1 MKDSV
6 LNRREMKKKARSAL
20 KLNYFACIAVCFI
33 MVFLAGEYSTTVQG
47 ISMWDM
53 THVAD
58 LKYSPEQK
66 KEIVQDMV
74 ANGLTAEE
82 TDKKWH
88 INNVDAVKKWKKTF
102 EDFGLEGLN
111 SKEVTFFGTTGD
123 GSTINTLLGAF
134 SITKSAKERLE
145 LSASVKGSTIGEI
158 LPVFD
163 NFERALAAETED
175 TNYKAGVEMIFKQ
188 FGDMLTKLGVE
199 IIDPIGQTFDPNIA
213 NAVNQIEDENLGENE
228 VAQVFQKGYKIG
240 DKVIRYAMVVVAN
253 P

>member
-1 MKDSV
+1 MDMEKELDTQ
-6 LNRREMKKKARSAL
+6 LEQESAEAEDTAVTDEAAAETQSEQTESEQQTDQQQSSEQQEPTEEV
-20 KLNYFACIAVCFI
+20 KL
-33 MVFLAGEYSTTVQG
+33 
-47 ISMWDM
+47 
-53 THVAD
+53 
-58 LKYSPEQK
+58 K
-66 KEIVQDMV
+66 KELEESKDKYLRLM
-74 ANGLTAEE
+74 AEY
-82 TDKKWH
+82 DNFRKR
-88 INNVDAVKKWKKTF
+88 
-102 EDFGLEGLN
+102 
-111 SKEVTFFGTTGD
+111 
-123 GSTINTLLGAF
+123 
-134 SITKSAKERLE
+134 SAKERLE
-145 LSASVKGSTIGEI
+145 LSATVKGNTIGEI

-163 NFERALAAETED
+163 NFERALAAETQD

>member
-1 MKDSV
+1 MGS
-6 LNRREMKKKARSAL
+6 KKKNKNEQELEQELTEEKVTPS
-20 KLNYFACIAVCFI
+20 
-33 MVFLAGEYSTTVQG
+33 GEENCEAEAEKAEAQTGQESPDEQ
-47 ISMWDM
+47 
-53 THVAD
+53 A
-58 LKYSPEQK
+58 PEQDK
-66 KEIVQDMV
+66 APEPTEEEKLRKELDESKDKYLRLM
-74 ANGLTAEE
+74 AEY
-82 TDKKWH
+82 DNFRKR
-88 INNVDAVKKWKKTF
+88 
-102 EDFGLEGLN
+102 
-111 SKEVTFFGTTGD
+111 
-123 GSTINTLLGAF
+123 
-134 SITKSAKERLE
+134 SAKERLE
-145 LSASVKGSTIGEI
+145 LSATVKGNTIGEI

-213 NAVNQIEDENLGENE
+213 NAVNQIEDENYGENE

>member
-1 MKDSV
+1 VTDEAAAETQS
-6 LNRREMKKKARSAL
+6 EQTESEQQTDQQQSSEQQEPSEEE
-20 KLNYFACIAVCFI
+20 KL
-33 MVFLAGEYSTTVQG
+33 
-47 ISMWDM
+47 
-53 THVAD
+53 
-58 LKYSPEQK
+58 K
-66 KEIVQDMV
+66 KELEESKDKYLRLM
-74 ANGLTAEE
+74 AEY
-82 TDKKWH
+82 DNFRKR
-88 INNVDAVKKWKKTF
+88 
-102 EDFGLEGLN
+102 
-111 SKEVTFFGTTGD
+111 
-123 GSTINTLLGAF
+123 
-134 SITKSAKERLE
+134 SAKERLE
-145 LSASVKGSTIGEI
+145 LSATVKGNTIGEI

-163 NFERALAAETED
+163 NFERALAAETQD

>member
-1 MKDSV
+1 MNKERQANDLSKEKKMENEEKLEEEV
-6 LNRREMKKKARSAL
+6 LE
-20 KLNYFACIAVCFI
+20 
-33 MVFLAGEYSTTVQG
+33 E
-47 ISMWDM
+47 
-53 THVAD
+53 
-58 LKYSPEQK
+58 
-66 KEIVQDMV
+66 
-74 ANGLTAEE
+74 TAEE
-82 TDKKWH
+82 SAEQTSEETADAEAETAQEDAAAEEKEPELTEEEKLKKELEESKDKYLRLMAEYDNFRKR
-88 INNVDAVKKWKKTF
+88 
-102 EDFGLEGLN
+102 
-111 SKEVTFFGTTGD
+111 
-123 GSTINTLLGAF
+123 
-134 SITKSAKERLE
+134 SAKERLD
-145 LSASVKGSTIGEI
+145 LSATIKGNTIGEI

>member
-1 MKDSV
+1 MSKEK
-6 LNRREMKKKARSAL
+6 EMENEE
-20 KLNYFACIAVCFI
+20 KLEEEVI
-33 MVFLAGEYSTTVQG
+33 E
-47 ISMWDM
+47 
-53 THVAD
+53 
-58 LKYSPEQK
+58 E
-66 KEIVQDMV
+66 
-74 ANGLTAEE
+74 TAEE
-82 TDKKWH
+82 SAEQTSEETADAEAETAQQDAAAEEKEPELTEEEKLRKELDESKDKYLRLMAEYDNFRKR
-88 INNVDAVKKWKKTF
+88 
-102 EDFGLEGLN
+102 
-111 SKEVTFFGTTGD
+111 
-123 GSTINTLLGAF
+123 
-134 SITKSAKERLE
+134 SAKERLD
-145 LSASVKGSTIGEI
+145 LSATIKGNTIGEI

>member
-1 MKDSV
+1 MDMEKELDTQ
-6 LNRREMKKKARSAL
+6 LEQGSAEAEDTAVTDEAAAETQSEQTESEQQTDQQQSSEQQEPSEEE
-20 KLNYFACIAVCFI
+20 KL
-33 MVFLAGEYSTTVQG
+33 
-47 ISMWDM
+47 
-53 THVAD
+53 
-58 LKYSPEQK
+58 K
-66 KEIVQDMV
+66 KELEESKDKYLRLM
-74 ANGLTAEE
+74 AEY
-82 TDKKWH
+82 DNFRKR
-88 INNVDAVKKWKKTF
+88 
-102 EDFGLEGLN
+102 
-111 SKEVTFFGTTGD
+111 
-123 GSTINTLLGAF
+123 
-134 SITKSAKERLE
+134 SAKERLE
-145 LSASVKGSTIGEI
+145 LSATVKGNTIGEI

-163 NFERALAAETED
+163 NFERALAAETQD